1 MVFPSIRKYY
11 QKWRR
16 FVVTYRVGIFTEK
29 GLESYCDFLSMAAV
43 CIYYFPSFS
52 LILFHLFHLLFFGF
66 SILFFLLFPYHYFS
80 FSVIIHFF
88 YYFQSSFNT
97 SSCNSILLQLTIRSF
112 YLYESGSKNLSNRS
126 LRDSVNDIIFAVSD
140 LFFHTNH
147 YFLISNNCFF
157 GHFFPRNIYFLLQN
171 NCFLIQNNY
180 FKMQIIFFG
189 TKLLF
194 FTTK

>member
-29 GLESYCDFLSMAAV
+29 GLESYCDFLSLAAV
-43 CIYYFPSFS
+43 CLHYFPSFS

-66 SILFFLLFPYHYFS
+66 P
-80 FSVIIHFF
+80 
-88 YYFQSSFNT
+88 YYFFSSSLIIISLFHYY
-97 SSCNSILLQLTIRSF
+97 SFFIIFIYHLYILLCNSILLQLTIRSF

-157 GHFFPRNIYFLLQN
+157 GHFFPRNIYFLIQN

-180 FKMQIIFFG
+180 FKM
-189 TKLLF
+189 
-194 FTTK
+194 